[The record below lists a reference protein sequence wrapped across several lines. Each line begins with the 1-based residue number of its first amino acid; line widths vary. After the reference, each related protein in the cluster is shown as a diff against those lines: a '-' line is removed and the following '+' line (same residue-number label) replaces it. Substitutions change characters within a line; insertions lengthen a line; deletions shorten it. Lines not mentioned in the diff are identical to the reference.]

1 MSDVTSFRRPETGA
15 APPRR
20 PGSSAASRPTLPPLK
35 SPWPRGQGYFAE
47 RPSTREWASH
57 SAARPAPVP
66 PPPARPD
73 RTESVK
79 RALALL
85 GLILLLGLCI
95 LGFKYGMFTKDVDAT
110 NNDDFWDDT
119 NTSSQ
124 VAIYP
129 PPVLTHTA

>member
-1 MSDVTSFRRPETGA
+1 
-15 APPRR
+15 
-20 PGSSAASRPTLPPLK
+20 
-35 SPWPRGQGYFAE
+35 
-47 RPSTREWASH
+47 
-57 SAARPAPVP
+57 
-66 PPPARPD
+66 
-73 RTESVK
+73 
-79 RALALL
+79 
-85 GLILLLGLCI
+85 LLLGLCI